1 MIIDFHTHI
10 YPDEVEEKVL
20 SRLEDFYGVKRRHP
34 ATVNGLLSS
43 MEKGGVD
50 YAVVLPVPTKRE
62 HLKYNEWY
70 ASLPKINSKII
81 PLGGVFSGLDAE
93 MIEEFKKV
101 GLKGFKFQ
109 PNACRCFPDDQ
120 SLFPLYERAQEL
132 GMIVVFHI
140 GDEEGGIKGEYSSP
154 ERYVK
159 VLKKFPRL
167 KVVLSHLGG
176 YMRWDG
182 LDNLLPFENAFF
194 DTSYVPRSV
203 EEEKFKKLVSK
214 IGLERIVFGT
224 DFPFR
229 DHQEERDY
237 IERVLGEKAIIK
249 MGEVAGKLLFK

>member
-1 MIIDFHTHI
+1 MIIDFHVHI

-20 SRLEDFYGVKRRHP
+20 SRLEDFYGVKRKHP

-43 MEKGGVD
+43 MEKGEVD

-62 HLKYNEWY
+62 HLQYNEWY
-70 ASLPKINSKII
+70 ASLPKVSSKII
-81 PLGGVFSGLDAE
+81 PLGGVFSGVDAE
-93 MIEEFKKV
+93 MVEEFKKV
-101 GLKGFKFQ
+101 GLRGFKFQ

-132 GMIVVFHI
+132 GMIVVFHA

-159 VLKKFPRL
+159 VLKNFPRL

-194 DTSYVPRSV
+194 DTSYVPQSV
-203 EEEKFKKLVSK
+203 EEEEFKKLVSK

-237 IERVLGEKAIIK
+237 IERVLGEKALIK
-249 MGEVAGKLLFK
+249 MGEVAEELLFK